1 MISDRMQ
8 QLINNLIQI
17 EYQSAY
23 LYLAMSNYFN
33 RLNLT
38 GIGHWF
44 RVQHDEERGHALKL
58 IDYLTDRNGVVQIK
72 NIPEQPINFG
82 NTVEAFQKVLAH
94 EQYVTENYRQAY
106 TIAQQEGDQQ
116 SIVIFLEF
124 LREQTEEEAQTITIL
139 ERFQL
144 AGNNASAVLL
154 LDQELGQREPVDM
167 TARGQGG

>member
-8 QLINNLIQI
+8 QLINKLIQI

-82 NTVEAFQKVLAH
+82 NAVEAFQKVLAH

-124 LREQTEEEAQTITIL
+124 LKEQTEEEAQTITIL

-154 LDQELGQREPVDM
+154 LDQELGQREP
-167 TARGQGG
+167 RGQGG